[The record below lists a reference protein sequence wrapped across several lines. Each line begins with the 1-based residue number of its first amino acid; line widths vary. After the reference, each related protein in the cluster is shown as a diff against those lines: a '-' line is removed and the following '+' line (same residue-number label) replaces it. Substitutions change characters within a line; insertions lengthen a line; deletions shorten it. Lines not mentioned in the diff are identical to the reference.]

1 MFPDTQ
7 DGAESTATCVPN
19 TGKTAEEEAK
29 LWENTR
35 VTGRGRCSPADVP
48 GAWITRAQ
56 SPLGV
61 HRPEPHCRG
70 LEATL
75 KMHTG
80 VHEPV
85 PPSRGDP
92 EGAEAT
98 PLDWGGRR
106 GSGHFLNPRGSLQS
120 PLQPDP
126 RWVRNGLG
134 RGLRC
139 LVPSYAGGRRQ
150 PPGAPTTANTLSPRL
165 RWTGAGDK
173 PTLVA
178 ITGWVMMQNLC
189 HHHFPM
195 AREKLSHAL
204 CPLVPPAPLRVG
216 GTSVITPPYR

>member
-7 DGAESTATCVPN
+7 DGAESTATRVPN

-98 PLDWGGRR
+98 PLDWGGE
-106 GSGHFLNPRGSLQS
+106 
-120 PLQPDP
+120 D
-126 RWVRNGLG
+126 VV
-134 RGLRC
+134 
-139 LVPSYAGGRRQ
+139 LV
-150 PPGAPTTANTLSPRL
+150 
-165 RWTGAGDK
+165 
-173 PTLVA
+173 
-178 ITGWVMMQNLC
+178 
-189 HHHFPM
+189 
-195 AREKLSHAL
+195 
-204 CPLVPPAPLRVG
+204 
-216 GTSVITPPYR
+216 TS